1 MTCDIEDHF
10 ESGAMQGNK
19 IQPFQVDKVLIF
31 VGFYFLTKNIFN
43 DLQGEND
50 TVSLSDSHILK
61 KKKIILLSD
70 NEQELNARK

>member
-1 MTCDIEDHF
+1 ML
-10 ESGAMQGNK
+10 
-19 IQPFQVDKVLIF
+19 VF

-70 NEQELNARK
+70 NEQELNAGK